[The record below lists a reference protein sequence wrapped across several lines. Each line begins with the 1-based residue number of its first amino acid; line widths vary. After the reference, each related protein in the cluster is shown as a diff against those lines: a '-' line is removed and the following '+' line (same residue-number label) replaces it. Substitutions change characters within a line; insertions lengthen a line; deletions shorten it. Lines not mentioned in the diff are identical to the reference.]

1 MGNPLVLFDSGLIFV
16 VLKTNL
22 TENLRV
28 FLVAMLISHM
38 PFEAGW
44 VDELQTEAALSLFH
58 ILWKDRVTVCLIGI
72 HIQDLYNSHCF
83 LEAD

>member
-1 MGNPLVLFDSGLIFV
+1 MGDPLVLFDSGLIFV

-38 PFEAGW
+38 AFEAGW

-58 ILWKDRVTVCLIGI
+58 ILWNDSVIVRLIGI
-72 HIQDLYNSHCF
+72 HIQDC
-83 LEAD
+83 

>member
-1 MGNPLVLFDSGLIFV
+1 MGDPLVLFDSGLIFV
-16 VLKTNL
+16 ILLTNL

-38 PFEAGW
+38 AFEAGW

-58 ILWKDRVTVCLIGI
+58 ILWNDSVIVRLIGI
-72 HIQDLYNSHCF
+72 HIQDC
-83 LEAD
+83 

>member
-16 VLKTNL
+16 ILLTNL

-38 PFEAGW
+38 AFEAGW
-44 VDELQTEAALSLFH
+44 MDELETEAALSLFH
-58 ILWKDRVTVCLIGI
+58 ILWNDRVIVCLIGI
-72 HIQDLYNSHCF
+72 HIQDLLCSLF
-83 LEAD
+83 P

>member
-1 MGNPLVLFDSGLIFV
+1 
-16 VLKTNL
+16 
-22 TENLRV
+22 
-28 FLVAMLISHM
+28 MLISHM

-58 ILWKDRVTVCLIGI
+58 ILWNDRVTVCLIGI